1 MYRHRHRGRGL
12 AGLALGLVILGL
24 GHMRLVRVAHTHEA
38 PPARRQASATAEMA
52 SDRVAAR
59 AEANRLAAEEAAAAA
74 AKEAEANRLAAETV
88 EARRIAAEIE
98 RLTALRPGAK
108 KRSRV
113 RGGLRLLQTSHQ
125 GRRSGA
131 NAARSV
137 AGATARSRRA
147 HSSFAHRGT
156 APFVRNSLIHVSNPS
171 RIEEDGGRLGPRAAA
186 RSSPRLP
193 RASTTMA
200 LAPED
205 PRGDTRSPA
214 SAWRGLSG
222 RLA

>member
-1 MYRHRHRGRGL
+1 MRIVGGR
-12 AGLALGLVILGL
+12 
-24 GHMRLVRVAHTHEA
+24 
-38 PPARRQASATAEMA
+38 
-52 SDRVAAR
+52 
-59 AEANRLAAEEAAAAA
+59 
-74 AKEAEANRLAAETV
+74 
-88 EARRIAAEIE
+88 
-98 RLTALRPGAK
+98 AK

-156 APFVRNSLIHVSNPS
+156 APFVRNSLIHVSNSS
-171 RIEEDGGRLGPRAAA
+171 RIEEDGGRQGPRAAA

-193 RASTTMA
+193 HFLPRASTG
-200 LAPED
+200 PGGS
-205 PRGDTRSPA
+205 PRRHTSPA
-214 SAWRGLSG
+214 RAWRGLSG
-222 RLA
+222 RLARGGRPVLSLFKVRAPPALLPRPGSTSRPTRAPPRARRRRPRRRPRSTPCPTCSPGARGPRPRRGAPGSRR

>member
-1 MYRHRHRGRGL
+1 MSRLGVPRGIRAGGPRLRASNRKTSWRPDSNPQSSGTNLQSPISLPDPQFGRWSVRVLKPATLTFAQGDLASRDAVVKTRGMYRHRHRGRGL

-74 AKEAEANRLAAETV
+74 AKD
-88 EARRIAAEIE
+88 
-98 RLTALRPGAK
+98 
-108 KRSRV
+108 
-113 RGGLRLLQTSHQ
+113 
-125 GRRSGA
+125 
-131 NAARSV
+131 
-137 AGATARSRRA
+137 
-147 HSSFAHRGT
+147 GT

-193 RASTTMA
+193 RASTS
-200 LAPED
+200 PGGS
-205 PRGDTRSPA
+205 PRRHTES
-214 SAWRGLSG
+214 S
-222 RLA
+222 